1 MQKKIKTKKVNSNQK
16 RSLSRLMAIQIFY
29 QHNFFGNEK
38 NLDEIKNDV
47 IENYLIDSD
56 ENLSSYREK
65 IDSEFL
71 ENLLSGIAF
80 DGIKI
85 DTEISEF
92 LKDGWTLAKLDDV
105 TLQILRLGAFELKSM
120 LDAPLKVIINEYVDI
135 AASFFDSK
143 KITFINATLEN
154 LAKKFRNEEFK
165 KIKND

>member
-1 MQKKIKTKKVNSNQK
+1 MQKKIKNKKVNSGQK

-29 QHNFFGNEK
+29 QHNFFGNKK

-65 IDSEFL
+65 IDAEFL
-71 ENLLSGIAF
+71 ENLLSGITL

-154 LAKKFRNEEFK
+154 LAKKFRDEEFK